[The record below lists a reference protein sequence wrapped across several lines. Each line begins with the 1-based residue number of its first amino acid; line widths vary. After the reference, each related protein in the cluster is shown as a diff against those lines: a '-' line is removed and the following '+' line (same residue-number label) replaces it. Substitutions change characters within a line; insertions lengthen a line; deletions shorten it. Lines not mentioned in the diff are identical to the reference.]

1 MTPMLHR
8 AVLFHVHKQMRLALL
23 TLLCIVSAATSIRKL
38 FPPWSRPSFPDTV
51 MLCVV
56 PWIWKSNFTLVL
68 WSFLLAHSLNTH
80 PPPDP
85 PQTLLS
91 CSEPS
96 LGMRNRNGPPM
107 LPFLFFICSFAFL
120 CTVFFRLTLQH
131 FQDFHHLF
139 FFGHIFFLFVCFPVR
154 SQFA

>member
-23 TLLCIVSAATSIRKL
+23 TPLCIVSAATSIRKL

-51 MLCVV
+51 MLCVM

-85 PQTLLS
+85 RKLCSLVASHHWACTIAMVPRCCLSYFSYAALLS
-91 CSEPS
+91 C
-96 LGMRNRNGPPM
+96 
-107 LPFLFFICSFAFL
+107 AQY
-120 CTVFFRLTLQH
+120 FFRLTLQY